1 MGVAPKDAVI
11 PENSLSELIV
21 DKHIDFIANYE
32 TNKNT
37 KYEYSMSESLRMSGI
52 YWACTALDIM
62 NASDRME
69 RNRVKSILLVSISK
83 NILSINFSFL
93 RKTMVIIL
101 IIIHL

>member
-1 MGVAPKDAVI
+1 MGVAPKDAII
-11 PENSLSELIV
+11 PEKSLSVLTL

-52 YWACTALDIM
+52 YWASTALDIM

-69 RNRVKSILLVSISK
+69 ENRVRITQNNDYRKQDVKWILPK
-83 NILSINFSFL
+83 FL
-93 RKTMVIIL
+93 LKPFITSL
-101 IIIHL
+101 IAGH

>member
-1 MGVAPKDAVI
+1 MGVAPKDAII

-69 RNRVKSILLVSISK
+69 KNRVKSLLLLSK
-83 NILSINFSFL
+83 NIASMNFTLFCIY
-93 RKTMVIIL
+93 VL
-101 IIIHL
+101 IIIPL

>member
-1 MGVAPKDAVI
+1 MQHEPKTFHIDLNLINSSEFVFRVLIEMGVAPKDAII

-69 RNRVKSILLVSISK
+69 KNRVKSI
-83 NILSINFSFL
+83 
-93 RKTMVIIL
+93 
-101 IIIHL
+101 

>member
-1 MGVAPKDAVI
+1 MGVAPKDATI
-11 PENSLSELIV
+11 PENCLCDLTL

-37 KYEYSMSESLRMSGI
+37 SYEYSMSESLRMSGI

-69 RNRVKSILLVSISK
+69 KNRVCLSK
-83 NILSINFSFL
+83 YVHIHYKKCFQIFYNFLYLMNEYYNNF
-93 RKTMVIIL
+93 R
-101 IIIHL
+101 

>member
-11 PENSLSELIV
+11 PENSLNDLIIE
-21 DKHIDFIANYE
+21 KHIAFIANYE

-69 RNRVKSILLVSISK
+69 KSQVRAKHSMLLK
-83 NILSINFSFL
+83 
-93 RKTMVIIL
+93 
-101 IIIHL
+101 